1 MCSLFPFGLVRAAST
16 FLSPSL
22 CLSCLLPFPL
32 LAFPAF
38 DFPVTRHL
46 SPVHLLIPPLSPL
59 LQFCVTLMAI
69 ISPFRAWRYN
79 PSLVPV
85 QQVVTQPY
93 DKITPAMQERYY
105 EASPYNLVRIILGKR
120 QPDDTETENVYT
132 RSAASFQNWRQT
144 GVLQQDSEPSLYRYS
159 QTFTVPGSQAIAE
172 RRGFVGLGRIE
183 KYSDNIVFRHEQTL
197 AKPKADRLDLLR
209 ANRAHFGQI
218 FMLYSGAG
226 EVDALLD
233 SATAQNQDKD
243 KNKDKAADIEVTDE
257 YGVVHRV
264 WRISDAGVLASVH
277 EQMKDRKL
285 IIADGHHRY
294 ETALTY
300 RNQRR
305 ATAETGSSIPAPY
318 DWVMMTFVDMD
329 RPGLLIL
336 PTHRLVFGLPTFSA
350 TQFQAGARNLFN
362 VEEVDAAVDS
372 ARATAILQQ
381 AGHAGTALLAVTAE
395 RAFLLHSPKSIGTP
409 LFGTL
414 SLRQQA
420 LDVVQLH
427 KCLLEGVLHISEEA
441 VRDQENVSYCREA
454 AEALAQVRSG
464 KVQVALLMNPARMEQ
479 IREIALAG
487 EVLPQ
492 KSTDFYPK
500 LLSGLTIYALD

>member
-1 MCSLFPFGLVRAAST
+1 
-16 FLSPSL
+16 
-22 CLSCLLPFPL
+22 
-32 LAFPAF
+32 
-38 DFPVTRHL
+38 
-46 SPVHLLIPPLSPL
+46 
-59 LQFCVTLMAI
+59 MAI

-79 PSLVPV
+79 PERVPV
-85 QQVVTQPY
+85 QQAVTQPY

-120 QPDDTETENVYT
+120 LPQDNDSENIYT

-144 GVLQQDSEPSLYRYS
+144 LILRQDSEPSLYLYS
-159 QTFTVPGSQAIAE
+159 QTFTIPGSQTLAE
-172 RRGFVGLGRIE
+172 RRGFIGLGRIE
-183 KYSDNIVFRHEQTL
+183 EYSAQVVFRHEQTL

-209 ANRAHFGQI
+209 STRAHFGQI

-226 EVDALLD
+226 KVDALLD
-233 SATAQNQDKD
+233 SATSQNKSKEKS
-243 KNKDKAADIEVTDE
+243 KNADIEVTDE
-257 YGVVHRV
+257 YAVIHRV
-264 WRISDAGVLASVH
+264 WKISDAGILASVR

-305 ATAETGSSIPAPY
+305 ATAETDSGIPAPY

-329 RPGLLIL
+329 RPGLVIL

-350 TQFQAGARNLFN
+350 AKFQTEASKFFN
-362 VEEVDAAVDS
+362 VEEVDAGIDAT
-372 ARATAILQQ
+372 RAATILQQ
-381 AGHAGTALLAVTAE
+381 AGHAGTALLAVTKE
-395 RAFLLHSPKSIGTP
+395 RALLLHSPKAIGTP
-409 LFGTL
+409 LFGNL

-420 LDVVQLH
+420 LDVIQLH
-427 KCLLEGVLHISEEA
+427 QCLLESVLQISEEA

-454 AEALAQVRSG
+454 AEALAQVQSG
-464 KVQVALLMNPARMEQ
+464 KVQIAFLMNPAPMEQ
-479 IREIALAG
+479 VRDIALAG

-500 LLSGLTIYALD
+500 LLSGLTIYALE